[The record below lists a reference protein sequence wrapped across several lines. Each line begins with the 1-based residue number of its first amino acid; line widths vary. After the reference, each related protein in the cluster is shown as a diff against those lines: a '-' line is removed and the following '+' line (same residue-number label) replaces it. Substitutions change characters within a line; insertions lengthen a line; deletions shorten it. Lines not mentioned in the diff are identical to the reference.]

1 MPAAQPPRGPSRQ
14 ALLKEVQTLRQR
26 VAALEQEIHD
36 LEVMLEMATEHA
48 DDLSE
53 VLQQERDDLETVLE
67 ITTDHGDINTEA
79 LWQERDDLETMLEM
93 TTDHADALEAD
104 LQSQAEALARRSQF
118 IRQTFGRY
126 VSEEVVAQLLDAPE
140 GFELGGELRQVTT
153 LMSDLRGF
161 TALAECL
168 APQEV
173 MTFLNRYLEAM
184 VDVILAYRGTIIEIL
199 GDGLLVLFGAPLSRD
214 DDAERAVACALAMQL
229 RLHDTNAPNRQA
241 GLPEVDMGIGI
252 HTGEVVVGHIGSQQR
267 TKYGVVGSA
276 VNLTGRIEA
285 YTTGGQ
291 ILISPTTYAATA
303 ALLTVSHQLTVEPK
317 GIAAPITLYA
327 VSGIGGT
334 HALYL
339 PTPTETLVL
348 LPQALDVRYSV
359 LEGKFVGSPVSG
371 GHLVKLA
378 PKTAELHLQQPVA
391 ALSNL
396 KLHLLRP
403 SGEVVP
409 GELFAKVVET
419 LPDDAS
425 RVVVRFTSIPEAAWT
440 FLDTLRGYEYHVI
453 NRAEQV

>member
-1 MPAAQPPRGPSRQ
+1 MPGVRPPRGPSRQ
-14 ALLKEVQTLRQR
+14 ALLTEVQALRQR
-26 VAALEQEIHD
+26 VAALEQEKQD
-36 LEVMLEMATEHA
+36 LEVMLEMATDHA

-53 VLQQERDDLETVLE
+53 ALQ
-67 ITTDHGDINTEA
+67 
-79 LWQERDDLETMLEM
+79 QERDDLETMLEM

-118 IRQTFGRY
+118 IRATFGRY

-140 GFELGGELRQVTT
+140 GLELGGAKRKVTI
-153 LMSDLRGF
+153 LMSDMRGF

-168 APQEV
+168 EPQEV

-229 RLHDTNAPNRQA
+229 RLADTNAPHRQA

-252 HTGEVVVGHIGSQQR
+252 HTGEVVVGNIGSQQR

-276 VNLTGRIEA
+276 VNLTGRIES

-291 ILISPTTYAATA
+291 ILISPTTYAETA
-303 ALLTVSHQLTVEPK
+303 AVLTVSDQMTVAPK

-327 VSGIGGT
+327 VSGIGGA
-334 HALYL
+334 HQLCL
-339 PTPTETLVL
+339 PTPTETLVA
-348 LPQALDVRYSV
+348 LPQALAVRYTV
-359 LEGKFVGSPVSG
+359 LEGKFAGSTMYG
-371 GHLVKLA
+371 GRVVKLA
-378 PKTAELHLQQPVA
+378 PRTAELHVDQPVA
-391 ALSNL
+391 AFSNL

-419 LPDDAS
+419 MPDDAS
-425 RVVVRFTSIPEAAWT
+425 RVVVHFTSIPEAART
-440 FLDTLRGYEYHVI
+440 FLDTVRGYEYHVI
-453 NRAEQV
+453 TRAEQV

>member
-14 ALLKEVQTLRQR
+14 ALLAEVQALRQR
-26 VAALEQEIHD
+26 VAALEQEKHD
-36 LEVMLEMATEHA
+36 LEVMLEMATDHA
-48 DDLSE
+48 DDLSDT
-53 VLQQERDDLETVLE
+53 LR
-67 ITTDHGDINTEA
+67 
-79 LWQERDDLETMLEM
+79 QERDDLETMLEM

-140 GFELGGELRQVTT
+140 GFDLGGELRKVTI

-168 APQEV
+168 QPQEV

-184 VDVILAYRGTIIEIL
+184 VEVILAYRGTIIEIL
-199 GDGLLVLFGAPLSRD
+199 GDGLLVLFGAPLTRD

-229 RLHDTNAPNRQA
+229 RLHDANAPNRQA

-276 VNLTGRIEA
+276 MNLTGRIES

-291 ILISPTTYAATA
+291 ILISPTTYAETAT
-303 ALLTVSHQLTVEPK
+303 LLTVSDQMTVEPK

-327 VSGIGGT
+327 VSGIGGA
-334 HALYL
+334 HSLCL
-339 PTPTETLVL
+339 PKSTETLVA
-348 LPQALDVRYSV
+348 LPRALDVRYTV
-359 LEGKFVGSPVSG
+359 LEGKFAGSIMSG

-378 PKTAELHLQQPVA
+378 TRQAELHLDQPVA
-391 ALSNL
+391 AFSNL
-396 KLHLLRP
+396 KLRLLHP

-409 GELFAKVVET
+409 GELFAKVVEI
-419 LPDDAS
+419 LPEDACG
-425 RVVVRFTSIPEAAWT
+425 VVVQFTSIPEAART
-440 FLDTLRGYEYHVI
+440 FLDAARGYEYHVI

>member
-1 MPAAQPPRGPSRQ
+1 MPAAQPPSGPSRQ
-14 ALLKEVQTLRQR
+14 VLLAEVQALRQR
-26 VAALEQEIHD
+26 VAALEQEKHD
-36 LEVMLEMATEHA
+36 LEVMLEMATDHA

-53 VLQQERDDLETVLE
+53 TALQ
-67 ITTDHGDINTEA
+67 
-79 LWQERDDLETMLEM
+79 QERDDLETMLEM

-118 IRQTFGRY
+118 IRETFGRY
-126 VSEEVVAQLLDAPE
+126 VSEDVVAQLLDAPE
-140 GFELGGELRQVTT
+140 GFELGGELRKVTI

-161 TALAECL
+161 TALAEYL

-184 VDVILAYRGTIIEIL
+184 VEVILAYQGTIIEIL

-229 RLHDTNAPNRQA
+229 RLAATNAPNRQA

-276 VNLTGRIEA
+276 VNLTGRIES

-291 ILISPTTYAATA
+291 ILISPTTYAETA
-303 ALLTVSHQLTVEPK
+303 AVLTVSHQLTVAPK
-317 GIAAPITLYA
+317 GMAAPLTLYA
-327 VSGIGGT
+327 VSGIAGT
-334 HALYL
+334 HHLCL
-339 PTPTETLVL
+339 PTPTETLVS
-348 LPQALDVRYSV
+348 LPQALDMRYTV
-359 LEGKFVGSPVSG
+359 LEGKFAGSILYG
-371 GHLVKLA
+371 GRVVKLA
-378 PKTAELHLQQPVA
+378 TRTAELHLDQPVA
-391 ALSNL
+391 AFSNL
-396 KLHLLRP
+396 KLYLLRP

-419 LPDDAS
+419 LPEEAS
-425 RVVVRFTSIPEAAWT
+425 RVVVSFTSIPEAART
-440 FLDTLRGYEYHVI
+440 FLDAVRGYEYHVI

>member
-1 MPAAQPPRGPSRQ
+1 MS
-14 ALLKEVQTLRQR
+14 T
-26 VAALEQEIHD
+26 D
-36 LEVMLEMATEHA
+36 HA

-53 VLQQERDDLETVLE
+53 TLQ
-67 ITTDHGDINTEA
+67 
-79 LWQERDDLETMLEM
+79 QERDDLETMLEM

-140 GFELGGELRQVTT
+140 GFELGGELRKVTI
-153 LMSDLRGF
+153 LMSDLRNY
-161 TALAECL
+161 TAITECL

-173 MTFLNRYLEAM
+173 MTFVNRYLKAM

-199 GDGLLVLFGAPLSRD
+199 GDGLLVLFGAPLTRH

-229 RLHDTNAPNRQA
+229 RLDAINAPNRQA
-241 GLPEVDMGIGI
+241 GLPDVNMGIGI

-276 VNLTGRIEA
+276 VNLTGRIES

-291 ILISPTTYAATA
+291 ILVSPATYAETA
-303 ALLTVSHQLTVEPK
+303 AVLTVSDQMTVEPK

-327 VSGIGGT
+327 VSGIGGA
-334 HALYL
+334 HSLCL
-339 PTPTETLVL
+339 PTLAETLVS
-348 LPQALDVRYSV
+348 LPQALDVRYTV
-359 LEGKFVGSPVSG
+359 LEGKFAGSTLSG
-371 GHLVKLA
+371 GRLMKLA
-378 PKTAELHLQQPVA
+378 MKTAELHLDQPVA
-391 ALSNL
+391 AFSNL

-419 LPDDAS
+419 RPEEAS
-425 RVVVRFTSIPEAAWT
+425 RVVVSFTSIPEAART
-440 FLDTLRGYEYHVI
+440 FLDTMRGYEYHVI
-453 NRAEQV
+453 NRAEHV